1 MKKTFLLL
9 LLILLSQSYLSF
21 AWNRTGHNAVAAI
34 AERNL
39 TPKAKERIEK
49 YLGNRSIVY
58 YASWM
63 DYYRHY
69 PQYKATSSW
78 HTAPVNQDLYYSD
91 ELFKEPGNAIY
102 GMEYA
107 MKNLKNYKQQS
118 DSTVAVN
125 LYYLIHIT
133 GDMHCPVHVKYAD
146 IKNKFKVLMGDK
158 EVDYH
163 TVWDG
168 VVLDGNH
175 LWSYTEWADQ
185 LDRCSAQQ
193 KAAIMKGTPRD
204 WFHETAVDCKKIYDM
219 VEPKGTQ
226 ISAKNDR
233 VFMNNTQEL
242 ADSQILKAGYRLAK
256 VLNDLFGN

>member
-1 MKKTFLLL
+1 MKRTFFLLTI
-9 LLILLSQSYLSF
+9 ILLSIAYQSL

-49 YLGNRSIVY
+49 YLGNKSIVY

-69 PQYKATSSW
+69 PEYKATSSW
-78 HTAPVNQDLYYSD
+78 HTAPVNKDLYYTD
-91 ELFKEPGNAIY
+91 DLFKEPGNAIY
-102 GMEYA
+102 GLEYA
-107 MKNLKNYKQQS
+107 MTNLKNYKKLS

-125 LYYLIHIT
+125 LYYIIHIT
-133 GDMHCPVHVKYAD
+133 GDMHCPVHVKYTGVS
-146 IKNKFKVLMGDK
+146 KYKVLMGDK
-158 EVDYH
+158 ETDYH

-175 LWSYTEWADQ
+175 QWSYTEWADQ
-185 LDRCSAQQ
+185 LDRCTPQQ

-204 WFHETAVDCKKIYDM
+204 WFHETAVDCQGIYGM

-226 ISAKNDR
+226 ISGKTDR
-233 VFMNNTQEL
+233 VFMNNAQAL
-242 ADSQILKAGYRLAK
+242 ADSQIMKAGYRLAK
-256 VLNDLFGN
+256 ILNDLFGS